1 MTNFKLLAIKNT
13 NGAKD
18 ALELCNFFEQ
28 IGADL
33 NDYSCKNDSGYYII
47 NENGTVE
54 HIDDCNI
61 NGTEYAK
68 FTFSAF
74 KTVYPYVLDEII
86 YLKNGE
92 TVRIFNM
99 YWNGEE
105 MVYEGNAD
113 DGEITDIK
121 LKDIILKPDIDINKE
136 TMNKK
141 LAIKGHPT
149 RGREVIKL
157 LETIGGNKSILLTA
171 DIGDVLNP
179 HVYFFDP
186 DSSDNRIV
194 WYYLLGLEAD
204 GRASEMMIFT
214 LEEFL
219 EKYPFKVGDFVN
231 IPEYESEVRIC
242 KMKWCEFGYVEYL
255 VYRNDD
261 EEWYTANELME
272 YNDEFL
278 VDKEYGETVGEMS
291 KNITL
296 NHLYE
301 EGVKNSLLS
310 QLIEHIKTTPKE
322 ELERE
327 FNELN
332 KLNEIGP
339 SVEEY
344 IAFCESINKKPK
356 YPTTYEECYDEVNTE
371 LHFIYVDKGE
381 RDLYESFIQLIR
393 CRNAYWKIAG
403 DEMGLGKPWEP
414 QFEKCSIPH
423 YCIFINHTGEIC
435 NDCFYGSRCL
445 LVFPTEEMRDA
456 FYGNF
461 KDLIIR
467 CKELL

>member
-1 MTNFKLLAIKNT
+1 MINFKLLAIKNT

-28 IGADL
+28 IGAYL

-74 KTVYPYVLDEII
+74 KTLYPYVLDEII
-86 YLKNGE
+86 NLKNGE

-113 DGEITDIK
+113 NGEITDIK

-141 LAIKGHPT
+141 IAIKGHPT
-149 RGREVIKL
+149 RNKEVIEL
-157 LETIGGNKSILLTA
+157 LEMMGGNNFYNYGGKCVVNIE
-171 DIGDVLNP
+171 IF
-179 HVYFFDP
+179 YFFIDNNNSIRY
-186 DSSDNRIV
+186 DSNFNNNFA
-194 WYYLLGLEAD
+194 Y
-204 GRASEMMIFT
+204 FT

-219 EKYPFKVGDFVN
+219 EKYPFKVGDFVI

-272 YNDEFL
+272 YNAEFL
-278 VDKEYGETVGEMS
+278 VDKEYGENVGEMS

-356 YPTTYEECYDEVNTE
+356 YPTTYDECYDEVNTE
-371 LHFIYVDKGE
+371 LHFIYVDKDE

-403 DEMGLGKPWEP
+403 EEMGLGKPWDSTYGCGEWGYWIGYNINENKIYL
-414 QFEKCSIPH
+414 QDSRILV
-423 YCIFINHTGEIC
+423 NHT
-435 NDCFYGSRCL
+435 

-456 FYGNF
+456 FYENF
-461 KDLIIR
+461 KDLIEK